1 MKCRVLDTI
10 NIRKGLDIPIDGTAE
25 RQLTDARSI
34 TTYAVKP
41 TDFVGLT
48 PRLLVKEGDTVAVG
62 DALFCDKSDERILFT
77 SPVSGQVKA
86 IVRGEKRKLLEVVV
100 ETDCKS
106 TGSTGSDCKSSPP
119 LQKPQTAD
127 NIKAA
132 MLQCGLWAMLR
143 QRPFGTVANPDDK
156 PKAIFVSAFSS
167 APLAPDYD
175 FVMQGKEKWMNKGLE
190 ALAQLTEGTVHVC
203 FRPGQRLAKCL
214 ESLSEFPL
222 PLLKGGDAKRP
233 SDLSRP
239 ASTIKPLNN
248 QQFNIH
254 HIKGP
259 HPSGNIGTQIAHIDP
274 INKGEVV
281 WTMDLQ
287 DVAVLGELVTTGVYK
302 PEKVIAV
309 AGPNIKNPHYYRVKA
324 GACLKEIV
332 KGQLLNTDYPKIDV
346 NNAAKENRVISGD
359 ILSGTQIAAD
369 GFLGAYDDLVSILT
383 EGNYYDFMGWLMPG
397 FRKFSFSRTFL
408 SGFMPKSTFKP
419 MGITLPRF
427 EKFWKFDTNTHGD
440 ERPLVFTGNFERVF
454 PFDIYPTQL
463 IKACIVGDI
472 ELMEN
477 LGIYEVEPEDFA
489 LCEFIDTSKTDIQAI
504 IREALEKLRKE
515 GLS

>member
-1 MKCRVLDTI
+1 MSDTI
-10 NIRKGLDIPIDGTAE
+10 TIQKGLDLPIGGAAE
-25 RQLTDARSI
+25 LRLTDARSI
-34 TTYAVKP
+34 STYAVKP

-48 PRLLVKEGDTVAVG
+48 PSLLVEEGDAVAVG
-62 DALFCDKSDERILFT
+62 DALFCDKHDERIRFT

-100 ETDCKS
+100 ETDFKAV
-106 TGSTGSDCKSSPP
+106 GSNYKSSPTV
-119 LQKPQTAD
+119 KD
-127 NIKAA
+127 A
-132 MLQCGLWAMLR
+132 MLQCGLWTQLR

-175 FVMQGKEKWMNKGLE
+175 FVMQGKEEWLKKGLE
-190 ALAQLTEGTVHVC
+190 ALTQLTEGMVHVC
-203 FRPGQRLAKCL
+203 FRPGQRIADGFVKG
-214 ESLSEFPL
+214 EHAGSPL
-222 PLLKGGDAKRP
+222 RVM
-233 SDLSRP
+233 
-239 ASTIKPLNN
+239 THFIN
-248 QQFNIH
+248 
-254 HIKGP
+254 GP

-281 WTMDLQ
+281 WTMNLQ
-287 DVAVLGELVTTGVYK
+287 DVAILGELVATGVYNPK
-302 PEKVIAV
+302 KVIAV
-309 AGPNIKNPHYYRVKA
+309 AGPNIKNPHYYRVKS
-324 GACLKEIV
+324 GACLADITKA
-332 KGQLLNTDYPKIDV
+332 QLLNNDYPKMD
-346 NNAAKENRVISGD
+346 AYDATKANRVISGD

-369 GFLGAYDDLVSILT
+369 GFLGAYDDLVSILP
-383 EGNYYDFMGWLMPG
+383 EGDYYDFMGWLMPG

-408 SGFMPKSTFKP
+408 SGIMPKSTFKP
-419 MGITLPRF
+419 LGMKLPRF
-427 EKFWKFDTNTHGD
+427 ENLWKFDTNTHGD

-463 IKACIVGDI
+463 IKACIIGDI

-515 GLS
+515 ALS

>member
-1 MKCRVLDTI
+1 MPETI
-10 NIRKGLDIPIDGTAE
+10 TIRKGLDLPISGAAE
-25 RQLTDARSI
+25 LCLTDARSI
-34 TTYAVKP
+34 STYAMKP

-48 PRLLVKEGDTVAVG
+48 PRLLVEEGDAVAVG
-62 DALFCDKSDERILFT
+62 DPLFCDKNNERIRFT
-77 SPVSGQVKA
+77 SPVSGHVKA

-100 ETDCKS
+100 EADYKS
-106 TGSTGSDCKSSPP
+106 AGSMGSDCKSSPTP
-119 LQKPQTAD
+119 SLQTAD
-127 NIKAA
+127 EIKEA
-132 MLQCGLWAMLR
+132 MLRCGLWTQLR
-143 QRPFGTVANPDDK
+143 QRPFGTVANPDHK

-175 FVMQGKEKWMNKGLE
+175 FVMQGREVFFKKGLE
-190 ALAQLTEGTVHVC
+190 TLRKLTDGQVHVC
-203 FRPGQRLAKCL
+203 FRSKQQLAQQ
-214 ESLSEFPL
+214 FNN
-222 PLLKGGDAKRP
+222 
-233 SDLSRP
+233 
-239 ASTIKPLNN
+239 STV

-254 HIKGP
+254 FIKGP

-281 WTMDLQ
+281 WTMNLQ
-287 DVAVLGELVTTGVYK
+287 DVAVLGELITTGNYN

-324 GACLKEIV
+324 GACLSEII
-332 KGQLLNTDYPKIDV
+332 KSQFLNNDYPRMDADD
-346 NNAAKENRVISGD
+346 AAMANRVISGD
-359 ILSGTQIAAD
+359 ILSGTQIATN
-369 GFLGAYDDLVSILT
+369 GFLGAYDDLVSILP
-383 EGNYYDFMGWLMPG
+383 EGDYYDFMGWLMPG
-397 FRKFSFSRTFL
+397 VRKFSFSRTFL

-419 MGITLPRF
+419 MGIDLPRF
-427 EKFWKFDTNTHGD
+427 ENLWKFDTNTHGE
-440 ERPLVFTGNFERVF
+440 ERPFVFTGNFERVF

-504 IREALEKLRKE
+504 IREALELLRKE
-515 GLS
+515 NG